1 MGSIIGSLIGLL
13 FGPVR
18 WIITGLQML
27 RWAGP
32 RRNDLVHQAATYK
45 IKGDEVPITLAD
57 ELVRR
62 EQEAAAGWLRVAVL
76 YGVVATGL
84 AGFTTIQWREN
95 DAAKDKME
103 DKVKVAEAG
112 QAIAQRIATEN
123 YTAWKAAEAET
134 RGLRVKIDSGSAERE
149 KLITVNV
156 GQKTAIRK
164 KRAESEAKLPISD
177 PITPA
182 DWLSIQAAG
191 SGDPA
196 GGSSDVH
203 PTGGLQK
210 GPG

>member
-1 MGSIIGSLIGLL
+1 MSAVLGLL

-18 WIITGLQML
+18 WFIMGIQML

-45 IKGDEVPITLAD
+45 VKGEDVPITLTD

-62 EQEAAAGWLRVAVL
+62 DHEAAAGWLRVAVM

-95 DAAKDKME
+95 DAAKDKMV
-103 DKVKVAEAG
+103 DKVKVAEASE
-112 QAIAQRIATEN
+112 AIAQRIAKEN
-123 YTAWKAAEAET
+123 FDAWKAAEA
-134 RGLRVKIDSGSAERE
+134 RVKTLQFKIDVSSGERE

-156 GQKTAIRK
+156 AQKTAIRK
-164 KRAESEAKLPISD
+164 KRAESEAKLPISE

-182 DWLSIQAAG
+182 DWLSIQTAGGGDSASG
-191 SGDPA
+191 SGDIRA
-196 GGSSDVH
+196 
-203 PTGGLQK
+203 TRGLHE
-210 GPG
+210 GPR